1 MLNADAWARLGELF
15 HQATELPESE
25 RTTFVHAHTGDD
37 PELQRELLALIA
49 ADTDATRRLR
59 DPLQHAAEATLRASD
74 PELPPGTRFGPWAL
88 ERVIGSGGMGRVYLA
103 RRADGAYEREV
114 ALKRVRTPA
123 LDARRHGHFEY
134 ECRLLAQMQH
144 PAIAQIHDAGI
155 EPDGHAWL
163 VMEYI
168 RGQPISTWCDQHA
181 SSLRQRVELLVK
193 AGEGVQHA
201 HQKGV
206 IHRDLKPGNVL
217 VGNIDG
223 QLLPK
228 IIDFGIAVETDA
240 EGEVSGGGTPGYMS
254 PEQARAG
261 SEADARSDVYS
272 LGAMLHEL
280 ACGMHPQAGAVLAPS
295 QCLQALPAHKQHE
308 LAALRATTPRALRRE
323 LRDGVDAIVL
333 KATQAECSARY
344 ESVSS
349 LLDDLRRWLA
359 HHPPRA
365 AGRARWLAAR
375 KFVRRNRLVVSAAGV
390 IATALVA
397 GLLVTSWS
405 LRQARQEAAR
415 AKVTSDFL
423 ASVLDSVD
431 PAISQDLD
439 KTLMLRVL
447 DDASKRAGRELAA
460 WPDIQ
465 ADVELLIAI
474 NQISL
479 EEYDRAIAHLQS
491 IRELAASRPD
501 ALRFQHLRALQ
512 VLGDAYLSADRL
524 KEAQATLDEGIALAE
539 RSQPEYRWLLL
550 DMQSRQSWVA
560 LAQGRADEALRLAR
574 GAYEG
579 FAAWPAGDDKRQDA
593 TRRYANVLSF
603 SGHHDQA
610 MALLREVIGQHTRI
624 RGRDHPLT
632 LAVRRDL
639 AITHLQQRDFATAEP
654 ELQRL
659 VAAYTRLYGQD
670 SGYVAGAR
678 GMLGSA
684 LRELGKV
691 AEAGPHYR
699 AAMEWHIAH
708 SGPEAFSSVATRG
721 NYGNWLLA
729 AGRAQESADELGSVL
744 EIAERTLGRN
754 SAVTAEILRGLADA
768 ELALGRLAAA
778 RQHAAAAL
786 QVMQDI
792 YGEQNEAS
800 LRDMRETLQK
810 VEKAGLQAQTHL

>member
-1 MLNADAWARLGELF
+1 MLNADAWVRLGELF

-25 RTTFVHAHTGDD
+25 RTTFVHAHTGDN

-59 DPLQHAAEATLRASD
+59 DPLQHAAEATLRAAD

-123 LDARRHGHFEY
+123 SAAHRRGHFEY

-144 PAIAQIHDAGI
+144 PAIAQIHDAGV

-181 SSLRQRVELLVK
+181 LSLRQRVELLVK

-217 VGNIDG
+217 VGNVDG
-223 QLLPK
+223 RPLPK

-240 EGEVSGGGTPGYMS
+240 EGEVCGGGTPGYMS

-280 ACGMHPQAGAVLAPS
+280 ACGARPQVGTVLAPS
-295 QCLQALPAHKQHE
+295 QCLQALPVQKQRE
-308 LAALRATTPRALRRE
+308 LAALRTTTPRVLRRE

-333 KATQAECSARY
+333 KAMQAECSARY

-359 HHPPRA
+359 HYPPRA
-365 AGRARWLAAR
+365 AGRVRWLAAR
-375 KFVRRNRLVVSAAGV
+375 KFVRRNRLVVSATGV
-390 IATALVA
+390 VATALVA

-405 LRQARQEAAR
+405 LQQARQEATRAR
-415 AKVTSDFL
+415 VTSDFL

-479 EEYDRAIAHLQS
+479 EEYERAIVHLQS

-560 LAQGRADEALRLAR
+560 FAQGRTDEALRLAR

-639 AITHLQQRDFATAEP
+639 AIAHLQQRDFATAEP

-768 ELALGRLAAA
+768 ELALGRLTAA

-792 YGEQNEAS
+792 YGEQNEAA

-810 VEKAGLQAQTHL
+810 VEKAGLQAQAHL